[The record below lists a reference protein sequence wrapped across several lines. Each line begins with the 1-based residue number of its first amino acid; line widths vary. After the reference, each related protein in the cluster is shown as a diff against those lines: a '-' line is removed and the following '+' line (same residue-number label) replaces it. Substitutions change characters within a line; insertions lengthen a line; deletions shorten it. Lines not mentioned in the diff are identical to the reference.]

1 MSRYVFIILIFES
14 RVMPSK
20 NRILLSLGTNLGN
33 RESTLQN
40 VVNVLKKSDFLSEV
54 EVSKYYQTEP
64 VGYIE
69 QPDFLNIAFSA
80 NTNIDLF
87 QLIYLLKSIE
97 YLFGRKKRQKWHQRE
112 IDIDIILFGDTIL
125 ISEQLTIP
133 HKAMHLRRFVLLPAL
148 DISPEMLHPLFDKSI
163 KQLLEECNDDAIVE
177 IYR

>member
-1 MSRYVFIILIFES
+1 
-14 RVMPSK
+14 MPSK

-64 VGYIE
+64 VGYTE

-97 YLFGRKKRQKWHQRE
+97 YLFGRKKRKKWHQRE
-112 IDIDIILFGDTIL
+112 IDIDIILFGDTVL
-125 ISEQLTIP
+125 NSKQLTIP

-177 IYR
+177 IYK